1 MLMAA
6 LWPEID
12 PALPADLVKG
22 GLAISG
28 LYDLEPL
35 VPLPFINA
43 DLRLDAPAARRLSP
57 VHFPAATLA
66 PLVTAVG
73 ALESGE
79 FKRQTQLIRAAWPR
93 NARADI
99 EVGGANHLTVCDAL
113 ADPGSP
119 LFAAALEL
127 VRGN

>member
-1 MLMAA
+1 MMAV
-6 LWPEID
+6 LWPDFD
-12 PALPADLVKG
+12 PDLPADLVKG

-43 DLRLDAPAARRLSP
+43 DLKLDVEAARRLSP
-57 VHFPAATLA
+57 VHFPAATAA

-79 FKRQTQLIRAAWPR
+79 FRRQTQLIRAAWPR
-93 NARADI
+93 NARAAL
-99 EVGGANHLTVCDAL
+99 EVADANHLTVCDVL
-113 ADPGSP
+113 ADPDSA
-119 LFAAALEL
+119 LFRAALDL
-127 VRGN
+127 VISA